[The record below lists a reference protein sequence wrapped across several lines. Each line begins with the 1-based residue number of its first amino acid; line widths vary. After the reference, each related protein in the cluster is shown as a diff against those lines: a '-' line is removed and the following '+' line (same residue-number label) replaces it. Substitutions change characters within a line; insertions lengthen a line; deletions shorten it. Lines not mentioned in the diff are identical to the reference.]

1 MNVVLYLFVII
12 KNILKIKYVI
22 YETYN
27 IIFNI
32 LWLVKFNLSFNVFSI
47 H

>member
-1 MNVVLYLFVII
+1 MLYLLPYVIFI
-12 KNILKIKYVI
+12 CNYKEYFKIKYVI

-32 LWLVKFNLSFNVFSI
+32 KDFYKLF
-47 H
+47 

>member
-1 MNVVLYLFVII
+1 MVSMLYL
-12 KNILKIKYVI
+12 LPYVI

-32 LWLVKFNLSFNVFSI
+32 WDFYKND
-47 H
+47 

>member
-1 MNVVLYLFVII
+1 MLCYII
-12 KNILKIKYVI
+12 FNYKKNLEIKYVI

-32 LWLVKFNLSFNVFSI
+32 WKFYTKY
-47 H
+47 